1 MPSQSGLQYYI
12 DNNLLT
18 GEQVSGLS
26 YMARLALENADVQT
40 LVITSR
46 LTIAQVLAVTLQAG
60 QALEYAEVRALVTA
74 GTLTADQVL
83 AITYQARL
91 ALQNAEVRALVTA
104 GTLTIDQVLA
114 ITYQAGLALDNAD
127 IRALVTAG
135 TLTADQVLAI
145 TYEAILA
152 LQHADIRE
160 LVTAGTL
167 TADQVLAITYQ
178 ARLALQNAEVR
189 ALVTTGTLTIDQVLA
204 ITYQARLA
212 LENAGIRALVTA
224 GTLTIVQ
231 ITALIDAVNQVSEN
245 PAFLGMLA
253 RGLVT
258 PAQWG
263 QLIQENQA
271 LQEAG
276 IQALVTAC
284 TLTMTQ
290 MLTITPLTVQALRN
304 PFIRELLT
312 AGPQTPAQIFA
323 LLNGAGPVAA
333 PAPII
338 NDSQSTHH
346 ARVHQSV
353 SESATRL
360 DDHYGP
366 RVAELSLDNIIVALK
381 TYVDSLDDAEKNK
394 AAKACILRITA
405 PEYAFVDPG
414 SGVSTL
420 KLLALAFL
428 AIHDAA
434 NRVGSLEDALAQFVA
449 GLCEIQREYN
459 LSATG
464 SDQGGSDRPAC
475 CGGTFNKVVEKLVGI
490 HPDCQVRFITPETV
504 SLKLPVVV
512 REEAMRYLESLAS
525 PQRVE
530 ELMAFTR
537 LMGQIQAEG
546 IRVVWDAIKDAVAER
561 MWDEFGSLYSGAAD
575 PRFTALVEAGQ
586 DANLGDLSRF
596 REQLQQS
603 VGYRRYCSQV
613 LRDSCSFFGSSV
625 SDRRIKELHYLSTHR
640 HDNPAAQ
647 EAFDQQFGMVLRT

>member
-60 QALEYAEVRALVTA
+60 QALQHADIRELVTA

-83 AITYQARL
+83 GITYQARLALENAGIRALVTTGTLTIDQVLGITPAARL

-135 TLTADQVLAI
+135 TLT
-145 TYEAILA
+145 
-152 LQHADIRE
+152 
-160 LVTAGTL
+160 
-167 TADQVLAITYQ
+167 
-178 ARLALQNAEVR
+178 
-189 ALVTTGTLTIDQVLA
+189 
-204 ITYQARLA
+204 
-212 LENAGIRALVTA
+212 
-224 GTLTIVQ
+224 IVQ

-253 RGLVT
+253 RGLMT

-276 IQALVTAC
+276 IQALVATGRLTLDQVVAFIAVTAAE
-284 TLTMTQ
+284 
-290 MLTITPLTVQALRN
+290 ITAVV
-304 PFIRELLT
+304 II
-312 AGPQTPAQIFA
+312 PADI
-323 LLNGAGPVAA
+323 VDT

-346 ARVHQSV
+346 ASVHQSV

-449 GLCEIQREYN
+449 GLYEIQREYN